1 MTRQVKPLKK
11 LGQHFLVDQVIAEQ
25 ITDLLEP
32 NKLNYNTVLEIGP
45 GTGVLSRYLKDK
57 HFKDYF
63 MIEIDD
69 RSVSF
74 LKGQFPELSDNI
86 LHEDFLSS
94 DLSFI
99 GTHQFAI
106 IGNYPYNISSQILFR
121 LLDIW
126 EQVPELVGMFQNEV
140 AKRICSGPGNKTY
153 GILSVL
159 LQAYY
164 TTSYMFEVP
173 PDKFDPPPK
182 VNSGVIRLQRKSEP
196 GPGCDAKKFK
206 TVVKTAFNQR
216 RKTLRNSL
224 KPLVANQQ
232 IALPF
237 ADKRPEQLGFEQFA
251 EIVHAIYP

>member
-11 LGQHFLVDQVIAEQ
+11 LGQHFLVDQVIAQQ
-25 ITDLLEP
+25 ITDLLDPE
-32 NKLNYNTVLEIGP
+32 KMKYDTVLEIGP
-45 GTGVLSRYLKDK
+45 GTGVLTRYLKDK
-57 HFKDYF
+57 SFKKYF
-63 MIEIDD
+63 MVEVDE
-69 RSVSF
+69 RSVDF
-74 LKGQFPELSDNI
+74 LNGHYPELSDNI
-86 LHEDFLSS
+86 IHDDFLTTDLRYLGS
-94 DLSFI
+94 D
-99 GTHQFAI
+99 QFAI
-106 IGNYPYNISSQILFR
+106 IGNFPYNISSQILFK

-126 EQVPELVGMFQNEV
+126 DQVPELVGMFQNEV
-140 AKRICSGPGNKTY
+140 AKRICSGPGNKSY

-164 TTSYMFEVP
+164 TTSYMFEVS

-182 VNSGVIRLQRKSEP
+182 VNSGVIRLQRKSDP

-224 KPLVANQQ
+224 KSLISDQQ
-232 IALPF
+232 TNLPY
-237 ADKRPEQLGFEQFA
+237 ADKRPEQLDFTQFT